1 MRPAELKR
9 TETKLYVSIMYY
21 VSTEEL
27 QTCIPC
33 PMKSILK
40 EIRDYN
46 PKKDI
51 LKLFTWRYPEE
62 PNPHSQLSQ
71 YQELNSSYISLPS
84 LTTQR
89 TEINPPHHVFS
100 TATLT
105 AFARPP

>member
-1 MRPAELKR
+1 MRPGELKR

-46 PKKDI
+46 SKKDI
-51 LKLFTWRYPEE
+51 LKLFT
-62 PNPHSQLSQ
+62 
-71 YQELNSSYISLPS
+71 
-84 LTTQR
+84 
-89 TEINPPHHVFS
+89 
-100 TATLT
+100 
-105 AFARPP
+105 